1 MVLAVI
7 EILMVASAFACLVLA
22 ARSVARKGTLPKIV
36 AILCVSAAAASLLS
50 ISQMLLDDPEILR
63 VVDVFYFL
71 AIDVLMFSLFSYAC
85 ELHGK
90 ARHAMQALGVAFAI
104 AIVFDFW
111 LFILNARGPVMVD
124 YELVSRPDF
133 GVAAGLSRVS
143 LPPFRYHLALD
154 YAMVAVAMIAF
165 VQKAWHT
172 PKTYRGPY
180 TSLVAA
186 LAVIFIVNVLYM
198 SGIIDSPTD
207 CSCII
212 YVAGVLDLY
221 WVTFFA
227 LRNNQYSQ
235 VVKTITYGSKDPVVL
250 FGHNAC
256 LVTMNGPA
264 REIFDVHDEDWDPV
278 TLHNFACSFDMPALA
293 TADEN
298 CCFSWSPAG
307 TQVGLYLCEFTV
319 AKDEDGQRLGYGLTM
334 RKASETMDSKT
345 GLYNEESF
353 RERRGTLQETASY
366 PILFTSISLSY
377 VSAMN
382 AAHGRAVTD
391 VSIGSFARNLRAAW
405 PTTGKSFMAYRGA
418 SEFEVITRNITR
430 EQIVDALDR
439 LRSEVDWNVPSDIEP
454 DFEYGI
460 IEADGVTYDAMTA
473 SRKAHELAE
482 YKLFASPASMRSN
495 NVSALV
501 SPLIDRGFT
510 TKSRVDATSRLAERI
525 AKAMGV
531 DELVAYRSILLSRL
545 SDIGK
550 VAVPDSVAFH
560 TGSYTRGARLLMER
574 HAEVGYRLLK
584 STAGLSALAEPLL
597 HHHENWDGSGYPDG
611 LKGEQ
616 IPIESRIVAVATA
629 FDEMVSERP
638 GNVALSFSDATKEI
652 ASGAGTLYD
661 PRVVRAF
668 LDASDGGR
676 GLDLADKEAV
686 LSRVEARVKQ
696 IDEAL
701 DEGEAVS
708 KQLRALVVDD
718 QEMNRCIIAMNL
730 EGTYECAE
738 AADGAEALE
747 LLSDN
752 PGAFD
757 VVLLDLIMPKM
768 SGREVLAR
776 AKAQGLTDEIPF
788 LVVTADGEVET
799 WKECLDMGAAEVLSK
814 PVNGDILR
822 RRVDNAVELFST
834 RKGLQLKVERQ
845 AADIM
850 IKNEE
855 LRQQAGRL
863 ERTNDQ
869 VSSILHNVMDYRDC
883 DSAGHLDRVM
893 SFTVAIATEIVESY
907 PSLGLKASQIGP
919 LGSASALHDI
929 GKVAVPDSI
938 LFKVGPLDD
947 DEFAVMKA
955 HTVCGY
961 NLILEP
967 LKALGDDDFAR
978 FSLEVVRSHHER
990 WDGSGYP
997 DGLKGREIPLSA
1009 QIASLAD
1016 VYDALTSKR
1025 PYKEPYSHEKA
1036 VEMILN
1042 GECGAFSSTMIE
1054 VFKKVSPFFPEIAA
1068 KNAEE
1073 GALNQGEE
1081 YRKLLTGA
1089 FGDISGDVTID
1100 NGASMEHMVHML
1112 MDANRDLKVL
1122 NQYDMPTGTFNRNAY
1137 TEYLSSFNTTS
1148 LSCMSAVY
1156 FDVNGLHEYNREY
1169 GHAQGDVML
1178 ANVAHAIMD
1187 VFGKYKTFRTGGD
1200 EFVSVCENATE
1211 EETLSLI
1218 ESAKQLFAERGLSCS
1233 IGYDWR
1239 ESDMDMD
1246 EMVKAADK
1254 SMFQQK
1260 AVFYEGD
1267 ASRRA
1272 R

>member
-7 EILMVASAFACLVLA
+7 EILMVAAAFACLALA
-22 ARSVARKGTLPKIV
+22 VRSAARKGTLPKIV
-36 AILCVSAAAASLLS
+36 AVLCCSAGTASLLS
-50 ISQMLLDDPEILR
+50 MMQMLTSNSELLR

-71 AIDVLMFSLFSYAC
+71 SIDVLMFSLFSYAC

-90 ARHAMQALGVAFAI
+90 AKQAAHALGVAFGIAI
-104 AIVFDFW
+104 AFDLW
-111 LFILNARGPVMVD
+111 LFILNANGPVMVD
-124 YELVSRPDF
+124 YTLVSRPEF
-133 GVAAGLSRVS
+133 NIGAGLERVA

-154 YAMVAVAMIAF
+154 YAMVAVAAVALI
-165 VQKAWHT
+165 QKTYST
-172 PKTYRGPY
+172 PKAYRGPY
-180 TSLVAA
+180 ASLLAA

-212 YVAGVLDLY
+212 YVVGVFDLY

-227 LRNNQYSQ
+227 MRNNRYSQ
-235 VVKTITYGSKDPVVL
+235 VVKTITYGSKDPIVL

-256 LVTMNGPA
+256 LVTMNEPA
-264 REIFDVHDEDWDPV
+264 REIFDVHDNDWDPI
-278 TLHNFACSFDMPALA
+278 TLYEFAEMFDMPVLV
-293 TADEN
+293 TAKEN
-298 CCFSWSPAG
+298 CCFAWSPSG
-307 TQVGLYLCEFTV
+307 GQIGSYLCEFTV
-319 AKDEDGQRLGYGLTM
+319 AKEEGGRCLGYGITM
-334 RKASETMDSKT
+334 RKASETMDGKT

-366 PILFTSISLSY
+366 PVLFTSISLSY

-382 AAHGRAVTD
+382 GAYGRAMTD
-391 VSIGSFARNLRAAW
+391 ASIGNFARCLRAAW
-405 PTTGKSFMAYRGA
+405 PATGKSFMAYRGA
-418 SEFEVITRNITR
+418 SEFEVITRYTTR
-430 EQIVDALDR
+430 EQIVAALEH
-439 LRSEVDWNVPSDIEP
+439 LRDDIDWGVPSDIDP

-460 IEADGVTYDAMTA
+460 IEADGSTYDAVNA

-482 YKLFASPASMRSN
+482 YKLYASPASMRSN

-510 TKSRVDATSRLAERI
+510 TQSRVDATSRLTERI
-525 AKAMGV
+525 AKEMGV
-531 DELVAYRSILLSRL
+531 DELVTYRSILLSRL

-560 TGSYTRGARLLMER
+560 TGTYTRGARLLMER

-629 FDEMVSERP
+629 FDEKVSGRP
-638 GNVALSFSDATKEI
+638 GSVALSFADAIKDI
-652 ASGAGTLYD
+652 ASGAGTLFD

-668 LDASDGGR
+668 LEAADGGR
-676 GLDLADKEAV
+676 GLDTAEKEAV
-686 LSRVEARVKQ
+686 LSQVEARVKR
-696 IDEAL
+696 IDEVTDEADEADEQLHAL
-701 DEGEAVS
+701 I
-708 KQLRALVVDD
+708 VDD
-718 QEMNRCIIAMNL
+718 QEMNRCIITMNL
-730 EGTYECAE
+730 EGSYECTE
-738 AADGAEALE
+738 AVDGVEALD
-747 LLSDN
+747 LLSGN
-752 PGAFD
+752 PGLFD
-757 VVLLDLIMPKM
+757 VVLLDLIMPNV
-768 SGREVLAR
+768 SGREVLSK
-776 AKAQGLTDEIPF
+776 AKEQGLTDEIPF
-788 LVVTADGEVET
+788 IVVTADDEVET

-893 SFTVAIATEIVESY
+893 SFTVAIATEIVDNY

-1054 VFKKVSPFFPEIAA
+1054 VFKKVSPSFPKIAA

-1073 GALNQGEE
+1073 GAPNQGEQ
-1081 YRKLLTGA
+1081 YRKLLTGV
-1089 FGDISGDVTID
+1089 FGDINGDVVID

-1156 FDVNGLHEYNREY
+1156 FDVNGLHEYNRDY

-1178 ANVAHAIMD
+1178 ANVARAIMD
-1187 VFGKYKTFRTGGD
+1187 AFEKYKTFRTGGD
-1200 EFVSVCENATE
+1200 EFVTVCENATE

-1218 ESAKQLFAERGLSCS
+1218 ENARQLFAERGLSCS

-1239 ESDMDMD
+1239 ESDLDMD

-1267 ASRRA
+1267 AGRRE